1 MKRALI
7 TVAVGGLLAFLVPA
21 AASGGTARPVAPY
34 DHSADHKAADCPEHS
49 EGADEACP
57 GQTEGAN
64 ESEQAPPQQRN
75 GDKEQ
80 EHSDGSEI
88 LF

>member
-7 TVAVGGLLAFLVPA
+7 TAAVGGLLAFLIPQ
-21 AASGGTARPVAPY
+21 AASGASARPVAPY
-34 DHSADHKAADCPEHS
+34 DHSADHKAAECHEQAAGPN
-49 EGADEACP
+49 EACP

-80 EHSDGSEI
+80 EHSDGGEI

>member
-7 TVAVGGLLAFLVPA
+7 AAAFGGFLAFLVPQ

-34 DHSADHKAADCPEHS
+34 DHPGDHKAD
-49 EGADEACP
+49 CP

-64 ESEQAPPQQRN
+64 ETQQAPAPRS
-75 GDKEQ
+75 GDREQ
-80 EHSDGSEI
+80 EHSDGGEI

>member
-7 TVAVGGLLAFLVPA
+7 TVAVGGLLAFLVPQ
-21 AASGGTARPVAPY
+21 AASGSSARPVAPY
-34 DHSADHKAADCPEHS
+34 DHSADHKAAD
-49 EGADEACP
+49 CP

-80 EHSDGSEI
+80 EHSDGGEI

>member
-1 MKRALI
+1 MKRAL
-7 TVAVGGLLAFLVPA
+7 TAAVFGGLFAILVPNVA
-21 AASGGTARPVAPY
+21 LAGTTRPVAPY
-34 DHSADHKAADCPEHS
+34 DHSADPEPKDG
-49 EGADEACP
+49 GAGQPEEAP
-57 GQTEGAN
+57 

-80 EHSDGSEI
+80 EHSDGGEI

>member
-7 TVAVGGLLAFLVPA
+7 AAAVGGLLAFLVPA

-34 DHSADHKAADCPEHS
+34 DHPGEHKAGD
-49 EGADEACP
+49 CP
-57 GQTEGAN
+57 GQPAGAN
-64 ESEQAPPQQRN
+64 EAEQAPPQQRN
-75 GDKEQ
+75 GDREQ
-80 EHSDGSEI
+80 EHSDGGEI